1 MWYAALVVLTLL
13 AIAILL
19 LARRQQLSTLSTLQA
34 NKAVYESRL
43 LELEEDRVQ
52 GLLTEQDLANAQ
64 RELKKSFVTDVHDP
78 DEQVRMKPAA
88 ISWVIAVIIV
98 AATGLY
104 LWGGSW
110 QQQRQADQALIDLEA
125 RSQRL
130 LNDSS
135 DQIEPQEMMLFALGL
150 RQRLAEK
157 PNASAWSLYGRIML
171 QLGQLDEGIAAFEQ
185 SRSLAPKN
193 AANLMYY
200 AQALIM
206 SGSDADLAKAAGL
219 VSNVLQ
225 EDRANVEALGLL
237 GVIAY
242 ERGDFER
249 AAQAWEITL
258 QLLDE
263 NDPRYASL
271 QNSLTDAKARADG
284 SIVAL
289 TVKIDISEQLRN
301 EMPFGAT
308 LFVFVRDP
316 DGGRA
321 PIAVVRQA
329 ISDFPITVTLT
340 DADAVMTATGL
351 SDAKNWLVGARLTR
365 SGTIEMQV
373 GDMEARPV
381 VLEAG
386 PGLNVELRLTEMRQ

>member
-19 LARRQQLSTLSTLQA
+19 FARRQQLSTLSNLQA

-52 GLLTEQDLANAQ
+52 GLLTDQDLANAQ

-88 ISWVIAVIIV
+88 ISWVIVVAIV

-110 QQQRQADQALIDLEA
+110 QQQRQADQALADLEE

-130 LNDSS
+130 LQDSS
-135 DQIEPQEMMLFALGL
+135 GQIEPQEMMLFALGL

-171 QLGQLDEGIAAFEQ
+171 QLGQLDEGVAAFEQ

-193 AANLMYY
+193 VANLMYY

-219 VSNVLQ
+219 VSQILQ

-242 ERGDFER
+242 ERGDFDR
-249 AAQAWEITL
+249 AAQAWDITL
-258 QLLDE
+258 QLLEED
-263 NDPRYASL
+263 DPRYASL
-271 QNSLTDAKARADG
+271 QNSLADAKARADG
-284 SIVAL
+284 SILAL
-289 TVKIDISEQLRN
+289 TVNVDISEQLRN

-321 PIAVVRQA
+321 PIAVVRQT
-329 ISDFPITVTLT
+329 INDFPITVTLT
-340 DADAVMTATGL
+340 DADAVMTETGL